1 MAFGL
6 GAILGTAA
14 TVLPSVLGYFA
25 SEKSSKRQLDFYRE
39 QAIANKKAQ
48 AASQANF
55 ERNLAEQERFAK
67 NKIRWSAADA
77 RAAGLSPLH
86 AMGMGQGFSPV
97 MSGGAQA
104 GPTGSVPSTSE
115 NALKYLGQ
123 GVSRAAR
130 NYMSQEQRAVND
142 IALENGRL
150 KNDFLRTQIASEQAR
165 LRQYENPTVQ
175 EMPHRVVTPSKS
187 NPSQEPG
194 LVTDKGFANTPSG
207 LHPVPSDDVKQKIED
222 NEIAELTWALR
233 NYGRAFTSGGGA
245 PSAELVHKRYP
256 KAIGVVFDRYK
267 MDFIPIYKRGVE
279 GDWIKNKS
287 FWKRTKEYWRYTKP
301 YYFKRKRR

>member
-39 QAIANKKAQ
+39 QAIANKQAQ

-97 MSGGAQA
+97 MSGGYQA
-104 GPTGSVPSTSE
+104 GPSGSAPSSSE
-115 NALKYLGQ
+115 NALRHLGQ

-165 LRQYENPTVQ
+165 LRQYENPAVI
-175 EMPHRVVTPSKS
+175 EMPHRVITPSKS
-187 NPSQEPG
+187 DPSQEPG
-194 LVTDKGFANTPSG
+194 VVTDKGFANTPSG
-207 LHPVPSDDVKQKIED
+207 MHPVPSDDVKQKIED
-222 NEIAELTWALR
+222 NWIAEFTWALR
-233 NYGRAFTSGGGA
+233 NYGRAFGKGTGGPA
-245 PSAELVHKRYP
+245 KKIFNKRFP
-256 KAIGVVFDRYK
+256 GAIGYRFDRFK
-267 MDFIPIYKRGVE
+267 MDFVPLYKDTPSAGLETWPSV
-279 GDWIKNKS
+279 D
-287 FWKRTKEYWRYTKP
+287 YYRYTNP
-301 YYFKRKRR
+301 QYFKRKRR